1 MKNILILGVFLT
13 LTNCT
18 MRPQNKIDHSEFKE
32 LHKHKGSENYEV
44 IELINK
50 KNNVGQYILVDKVKQ
65 GLIVSGYKKDI
76 LNETKVT
83 FLKRISILGNE
94 LEKYNHSYRRL
105 NDGTLWRNSF
115 YVNWIINGDTTK
127 HKYLDPFS
135 NQEIDNPYKFTAKEK
150 NFEKWFK
157 KFKEL
162 YAEAQYIYIY
172 IDISF
177 YYFKIENKWYLMDDI
192 LEESPSD
199 LEEHYP
205 AKEDQDIRMVELQ
218 DMSPVHYYAPP
229 KELDTSLIKKID
241 YESTYYE
248 EKKGLDSFKYSAG
261 WWYLEIYMPLGDTI
275 KIKRYSYFQ
284 DPELRLYKIPGAYDG
299 RYDVLFIVQ
308 KPNPVHMEQVAGMY
322 VIRPKDPTQPQQ
334 RYSLIVYKRDTEG
347 YKVIDKEKSVES
359 EEYKA
364 WVKKQRK

>member
-1 MKNILILGVFLT
+1 MKKIIGITILTISLIS
-13 LTNCT
+13 CQ
-18 MRPQNKIDHSEFKE
+18 MKSQKISHTEFKE

-44 IELINK
+44 VELIDK
-50 KNNVGQYILVDKVKQ
+50 KINVGQHILVDKVKQ
-65 GLIVSGYKKDI
+65 NLIVSGYKKDI
-76 LNETKVT
+76 LNETKMT

-115 YVNWIINGDTTK
+115 YVNWVINGDTK
-127 HKYLDPFS
+127 KYKYLDPFT
-135 NQEIDNPYKFTAKEK
+135 QKEIEDPYEFTAKEK
-150 NFEKWFK
+150 DPEKWFK

-162 YAEAQYIYIY
+162 YANAQYVYE
-172 IDISF
+172 DGF
-177 YYFKIENKWYLMDDI
+177 YYFKIEDKWYLMDIYQKNLKGLPKDI
-192 LEESPSD
+192 EK
-199 LEEHYP
+199 HYP
-205 AKEDQDIRMVELQ
+205 AKEDQDVRIVELQ

-322 VIRPKDPTQPQQ
+322 VIRPKDPEQPQQ
-334 RYSLIVYKRDTEG
+334 RYSLIVYKRDKDG
-347 YKVIDKEKSVES
+347 YKVIDKEKSVEN
-359 EEYKA
+359 EEYKVWKA
-364 WVKKQRK
+364 KRR